1 MFIDNVVIMGGGSI
15 EEWSYLHNIV
25 KNFCDAS
32 GLETSDKKYF
42 IVCLYGDLSL
52 KEFMFGIFPYKE
64 ESTYKE
70 ESMDE
75 GFKYM
80 GFHLKPNGYI

>member
-1 MFIDNVVIMGGGSI
+1 MESP
-15 EEWSYLHNIV
+15 WSYLHNIV
-25 KNFCDAS
+25 KKFCDAF
-32 GLETSDKKYF
+32 GLEVSDKKYF

-52 KEFMFGIFPYKE
+52 KEFMFGIFL
-64 ESTYKE
+64 YKE

-80 GFHLKPNGYI
+80 GFHLKPNGYRTKDRE